1 MDELDPVFDA
11 VAAYFSVLSEPTRLR
26 IMHAICEI
34 EKPVAQI
41 VEELA
46 ATQTNVSRHLSL
58 MYRAGVL
65 TRRKEGNQVYYRVA
79 DHFDGR
85 DLPHRVQSDRR
96 ANGREKAHAARTAE
110 TAARPQ
116 EASCMKVLKQG
127 AGRIKPA
134 PEQRRAFL
142 RKALAFGGGGRTRSA
157 KVKADGDPAIL
168 KLPAALEGARPAG
181 RPRRLRPAVAV

>member
-34 EKPVAQI
+34 EKPVSQI

-79 DHFDGR
+79 DASM
-85 DLPHRVQSDRR
+85 V
-96 ANGREKAHAARTAE
+96 EICRTVCN
-110 TAARPQ
+110 Q
-116 EASCMKVLKQG
+116 I
-127 AGRIKPA
+127 AGRMDEKKPL
-134 PEQRRAFL
+134 RRELL
-142 RKALAFGGGGRTRSA
+142 RL
-157 KVKADGDPAIL
+157 
-168 KLPAALEGARPAG
+168 LPTPKKR
-181 RPRRLRPAVAV
+181 VA